1 MNTALKSFDQ
11 ITKPDIL
18 ATLEQEGV
26 ILRQRGSSFWAL
38 CPLHSEKTPSFKVNH
53 ERQTFYCFGCHRHG
67 DVITFVM
74 EQHGL
79 SFRDALTYL
88 GIESGRIDQALIA
101 KRRERQALTHAFR
114 AWERER
120 RDELADILR
129 ICHQA
134 IVSKKP
140 PIAEP
145 EIEALAMLQG
155 EIDYIEYLYDILCNR
170 GDRDK
175 YELFKEE
182 MGYGK

>member
-1 MNTALKSFDQ
+1 MNVAFNQQ

-26 ILRQRGSSFWAL
+26 ILRQRGRSFWAL

-53 ERQTFYCFGCHRHG
+53 ERQTFHCFGCNRHG

-74 EQHGL
+74 ERHDL

-88 GIESGRIDQALIA
+88 GIESVRIDQTLVA

-129 ICHQA
+129 TCRQD
-134 IVSKKP
+134 IVSKTLP
-140 PIAEP
+140 LSEP
-145 EIEALAMLQG
+145 EIEALAMLQE
-155 EIDYIEYLYDILCNR
+155 EIDYIEYLYDILC
-170 GDRDK
+170 DRDDKDK
-175 YELFKEE
+175 YELFREE
-182 MGYGK
+182 MSYDK